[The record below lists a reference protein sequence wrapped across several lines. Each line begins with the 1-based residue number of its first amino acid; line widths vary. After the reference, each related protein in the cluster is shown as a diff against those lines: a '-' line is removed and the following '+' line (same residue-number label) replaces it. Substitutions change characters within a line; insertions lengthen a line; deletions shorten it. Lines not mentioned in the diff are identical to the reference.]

1 MSGSGGESKTY
12 DNKEKIDEILRELAL
27 ESKIRVIENTPK
39 YKNTITNVNSFL
51 EQDKDYEKKN
61 LCIVTF
67 GRFQPPHKG
76 HIELLDINSKV
87 SEYIKLK
94 YSRKYDCKSYIWL
107 SSNLL
112 ESGMVST
119 SASKEDISE
128 LMSNLNLD
136 DKERAKRAAQRQ
148 KRAETSALQ
157 TKEPLDLNEK
167 LRFILKMTDYDKNLH
182 YLVDQNVSEKNRT
195 TMDEKQIKFNKTTIG
210 ANTPSGQTLRLL
222 ERLFRN
228 NMKEGLDVK
237 IIFILG
243 SDRVNAFREYN
254 TQPAE
259 KLFGKGNFTVIQAG
273 NKRGSAG
280 EGKETDDIKK
290 NQLVGRSV
298 AGEYSGTTLRKA
310 ITDLTLQGEIPNTL
324 ENRKRME
331 YILYSIQLGDMKIHD
346 YLELI
351 NLVRL
356 KNGKKE
362 FTLEILNTFLQK
374 NVTNPKDILR
384 GGKRKT
390 RKRKKKKKKKMF
402 KKTFKKK

>member
-1 MSGSGGESKTY
+1 
-12 DNKEKIDEILRELAL
+12 
-27 ESKIRVIENTPK
+27 
-39 YKNTITNVNSFL
+39 
-51 EQDKDYEKKN
+51 
-61 LCIVTF
+61 
-67 GRFQPPHKG
+67 
-76 HIELLDINSKV
+76 
-87 SEYIKLK
+87 
-94 YSRKYDCKSYIWL
+94 
-107 SSNLL
+107 
-112 ESGMVST
+112 
-119 SASKEDISE
+119 
-128 LMSNLNLD
+128 
-136 DKERAKRAAQRQ
+136 
-148 KRAETSALQ
+148 
-157 TKEPLDLNEK
+157 
-167 LRFILKMTDYDKNLH
+167 
-182 YLVDQNVSEKNRT
+182 
-195 TMDEKQIKFNKTTIG
+195 MDEKQIKFNKTTIG

-228 NMKEGLDVK
+228 NMKEGRDVK

-390 RKRKKKKKKKMF
+390 RKKKKKKKKKMF
-402 KKTFKKK
+402 KKTFKKKNNLSSRN

>member
-1 MSGSGGESKTY
+1 MSGGESKKSS
-12 DNKEKIDEILRELAL
+12 DERIDKILEELAL
-27 ESKIRVIENTPK
+27 ESEIRVIENTLK
-39 YKNTITNVNSFL
+39 YKNTITQVNSFL
-51 EQDKDYEKKN
+51 EKDKDYEKKN

-94 YSRKYDCKSYIWL
+94 YSRKYDCQSYVWL

-119 SASKEDISE
+119 KASSDEISE

-157 TKEPLDLNEK
+157 TKEPLDLNQK

-195 TMDEKQIKFNKTTIG
+195 TMDEKQIKFNKTAIG

-222 ERLFRN
+222 KKLFRN
-228 NMKEGLDVK
+228 SMKKGRGVK

-243 SDRVNAFREYN
+243 SDRVNAFRKYN

-259 KLFGKGNFTVIQAG
+259 ELFGPGNFTVIQAG
-273 NKRGSAG
+273 NERGSAG
-280 EGKETDDIKK
+280 EGKETDYIKK

-310 ITDLTLQGEIPNTL
+310 ITDLTLTRKGEIPNTD
-324 ENRKRME
+324 ENKKRME
-331 YILYSIQLGDMKIHD
+331 YILNSIQLGDMKMDD

-351 NLVRL
+351 NLVRI
-356 KNGKKE
+356 NSVPKKEE

-390 RKRKKKKKKKMF
+390 RKKKKKEKEKNVQKNV
-402 KKTFKKK
+402 

>member
-1 MSGSGGESKTY
+1 
-12 DNKEKIDEILRELAL
+12 
-27 ESKIRVIENTPK
+27 
-39 YKNTITNVNSFL
+39 
-51 EQDKDYEKKN
+51 
-61 LCIVTF
+61 
-67 GRFQPPHKG
+67 
-76 HIELLDINSKV
+76 
-87 SEYIKLK
+87 
-94 YSRKYDCKSYIWL
+94 
-107 SSNLL
+107 
-112 ESGMVST
+112 
-119 SASKEDISE
+119 
-128 LMSNLNLD
+128 MSNLNLD

-228 NMKEGLDVK
+228 NMKEGRDVK

-290 NQLVGRSV
+290 
-298 AGEYSGTTLRKA
+298 
-310 ITDLTLQGEIPNTL
+310 
-324 ENRKRME
+324 
-331 YILYSIQLGDMKIHD
+331 
-346 YLELI
+346 I
-351 NLVRL
+351 N
-356 KNGKKE
+356 
-362 FTLEILNTFLQK
+362 
-374 NVTNPKDILR
+374 
-384 GGKRKT
+384 
-390 RKRKKKKKKKMF
+390 
-402 KKTFKKK
+402 